1 MTSSYPTVPDVLP
14 QLADEFDR
22 PDASWWNA
30 LFDGIYKLE
39 VELGADPADLGTG
52 YTSNAD
58 LTALLAKFAAVEV
71 GRFKIELPEEAPLSV
86 VFLHPERFT
95 TAGNLIVYVMKVIDG
110 KGRGI
115 WENDDHCLTITTSVG
130 APVGFEFYLRTMETR
145 ENQGSEYLYLAI
157 EDKL

>member
-22 PDASWWNA
+22 LDASWWNA

-71 GRFKIELPEEAPLSV
+71 GRFDLDLPEDAPLSV

-95 TAGNLIVYVMKVIDG
+95 TASKLIVYVGLVRDG
-110 KGRGI
+110 KGRKI
-115 WENDDHCLTITTSVG
+115 WENHDHCLTITTSAG
-130 APVGFEFYLRTMETR
+130 APVGFEFYLRGMETGDSR
-145 ENQGSEYLYLAI
+145 GTYLYLAI